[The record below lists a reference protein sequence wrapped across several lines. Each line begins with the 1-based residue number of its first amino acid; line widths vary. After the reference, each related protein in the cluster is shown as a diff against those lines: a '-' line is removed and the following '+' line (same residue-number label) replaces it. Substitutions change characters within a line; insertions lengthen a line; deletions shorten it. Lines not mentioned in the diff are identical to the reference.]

1 MVSNSAR
8 RRARRRAAVLSAV
21 AVSGVVAAM
30 PVYSADPD
38 TATDQLKT
46 ATPIKHLIVVI
57 GENRSFDHVLGIYA
71 PKSGDSIL
79 NLLSER
85 IVRGNGSPGPNFA
98 AAKQFTTSG
107 QTSYFIGVNKKN
119 KTPYTTLPAP
129 TLGGAPNKASTTS
142 PPFTGLT
149 DAQLA
154 AIEPSLEP
162 GDLFLLTTGATGAA
176 VTSGAPDTRIA
187 NYAALPNGPFQ
198 LTGPNLLYDT
208 YTGDTAHRFYQMWQQ
223 SDCSI
228 HNATEDNP
236 TGCLNDLYP
245 FVMTTYGGP
254 TADHGGGSSMAF
266 YNMQDE
272 DAPLFKKLADE
283 YTISDNYH
291 QPAQGGTGI
300 QHAFLG
306 TGDNFY
312 WSDGNGN
319 PAVPP
324 SQIANPNPNP
334 GTNNQYTVDGRFSN
348 CSDVFNAPGV
358 LPIVRYLDSLPYAAQ
373 ANCDTGHYYLLN
385 NTNPG
390 FLPNG
395 TVDTKGI
402 ASGSSIPP
410 SNVPTTGDA
419 LNDKS
424 TSWAYYG
431 GAYNAAVNLAN
442 GSTNPADAVG
452 MTYCPICNFEAY
464 ASSIMGD
471 PTQRAAHI
479 KDATDFFAAV
489 SNDTLPAVSFVKP
502 DGLLDGHPATSKLDL
517 YEGMLQKILDTLDG
531 NPELKAE
538 TAVFVTF
545 DEGGGYY
552 DSGFIQP
559 LDFFGDGPRIPLV
572 VVSPYSKGG
581 HVVHSYTDHA
591 SILKFIE
598 RNWHI
603 EPLTGRSRDN
613 LPNPRTV
620 KDNPYVPVNSPAIGD
635 LFDMVDFGHKADNG
649 GDKHG

>member
-1 MVSNSAR
+1 MFWRTVGRRLRGRNAILFASALVGV
-8 RRARRRAAVLSAV
+8 AAAVPAHST
-21 AVSGVVAAM
+21 
-30 PVYSADPD
+30 DPD
-38 TATDQLKT
+38 AATDQLQT
-46 ATPIKHLIVVI
+46 ATPIKHVIVVI
-57 GENRSFDHVLGIYA
+57 GENRSFDHLYGTYV

-85 IVRGNGSPGPNFA
+85 IIREDGNPGPNFA
-98 AAKQFTTSG
+98 AAQQFTTSG
-107 QTSYFIGVNKKN
+107 QTSYFIGVAKKN
-119 KTPYTTLPAP
+119 KTAYTTLPDP
-129 TLGGAPNKASTTS
+129 TLGGAPNKPSTTS

-154 AIEPSLEP
+154 AIEPSLESF
-162 GDLFLLTTGATGAA
+162 DLFLLTTGATGAA
-176 VTSGAPDTRIA
+176 ATSGAPDTRIA
-187 NYAALPNGPFQ
+187 NYASLPNGPFQ
-198 LTGPNLLYDT
+198 LTGPTLPYDS

-245 FVMTTYGGP
+245 FVMTTYAGP
-254 TADHGGGSSMAF
+254 TADHGGATSMAF

-283 YTISDNYH
+283 YTIGDNYH
-291 QPAQGGTGI
+291 QPGLGGTGI
-300 QHAFLG
+300 QHVFLG
-306 TGDNFY
+306 TGDDIY

-319 PAVPP
+319 PTVPP
-324 SQIANPNPNP
+324 TSQIANPNPVAN
-334 GTNNQYTVDGRFSN
+334 TNNDYTVDGRFSN

-358 LPIVRYLDSLPYAAQ
+358 LPIVRYLDSLPYAVE
-373 ANCDTGHYYLLN
+373 ANCDEGHYYMLN

-395 TVDTKGI
+395 MVDTSGI
-402 ASGSSIPP
+402 STGVSIPP
-410 SNVPTTGDA
+410 SSVRTIGDA
-419 LNDKS
+419 LNDKGI
-424 TSWAYYG
+424 SWAYYG

-452 MTYCPICNFEAY
+452 STYCNICNFESY

-471 PTQRAAHI
+471 TTQRTTHI
-479 KDATDFFAAV
+479 KDATDFYAAV
-489 SNDTLPAVSFVKP
+489 GNDTLPAVSFIKP
-502 DGLLDGHPATSKLDL
+502 DGLLDGHPASSKIDL
-517 YEGMLQKILDTLDG
+517 LEGMLQKVLDTLDG

-538 TAVFVTF
+538 TAVFITF

-572 VVSPYSKGG
+572 VVSPYSTGG
-581 HVVHSYTDHA
+581 HVVHSYNDHA

-598 RNWHI
+598 RNWGLA
-603 EPLTGRSRDN
+603 PLTGRSRDN
-613 LPNPRTV
+613 LPNPRPDR
-620 KDNPYVPVNSPAIGD
+620 DNPYVPANSPAIGD
-635 LFDMVDFGHKADNG
+635 LFDMFDFGRQGEKG
-649 GDKHG
+649 TR

>member
-8 RRARRRAAVLSAV
+8 RRARRRVAVLSAV
-21 AVSGVVAAM
+21 ALSGVVAAM

-46 ATPIKHLIVVI
+46 TTPIKHVIVVI
-57 GENRSFDHVLGIYA
+57 GENRSFDHVYGTYV
-71 PKSGDSIL
+71 PKSDDSIL

-85 IVRGNGSPGPNFA
+85 IVRGTGSPGPNFA
-98 AAKQFTTSG
+98 AAKQFSTSG
-107 QTSYFIGVNKKN
+107 QSSYFIGVNTES

-129 TLGGAPNKASTTS
+129 TLGGAPNKPSMTS
-142 PPFTGLT
+142 PPFTGFT

-162 GDLFLLTTGATGAA
+162 NDLFLLTTGATGAA

-187 NYAALPNGPFQ
+187 NYATLPNGPFQ
-198 LTGPNLLYDT
+198 LTGTHLPYDS

-272 DAPLFKKLADE
+272 DAPLLKKLADE

-291 QPAQGGTGI
+291 QPGMGGTGI
-300 QHAFLG
+300 QHVFLG
-306 TGDNFY
+306 TGDDVF

-319 PAVPP
+319 PTTPP
-324 SQIANPNPNP
+324 TSQIANPNPQPN
-334 GTNNQYTVDGRFSN
+334 TNNQYAVDGRFSN
-348 CSDVFNAPGV
+348 CSDVFNAAGV
-358 LPIVRYLDSLPYAAQ
+358 LPIARYLDSLPYAAQ
-373 ANCDTGHYYLLN
+373 ANCDAGHYYMLN

-390 FLPNG
+390 YLPNG
-395 TVDTKGI
+395 TVDANGI
-402 ASGSSIPP
+402 MSGGSIPP
-410 SNVPTTGDA
+410 SSVRTIGDA

-424 TSWAYYG
+424 ISWAYYG

-442 GSTNPADAVG
+442 GSTNPVDAIG
-452 MTYCPICNFEAY
+452 ATYCNICNFESY

-471 PTQRAAHI
+471 PTQRTAHI
-479 KDATDFFAAV
+479 KDATDFYAAV
-489 SNDTLPAVSFVKP
+489 SNDTLPAVSFIKP
-502 DGLLDGHPATSKLDL
+502 DGLLDGHPASSKLGL
-517 YEGMLQKILDTLDG
+517 FEGMLQKILNTLDS

-538 TAVFVTF
+538 TAVFITF

-572 VVSPYSKGG
+572 VVSPYSKGA
-581 HVVHSYTDHA
+581 HVVHSYNDHV

-598 RNWHI
+598 RNWGLL
-603 EPLTGRSRDN
+603 PLTGRSRDN
-613 LPNPRTV
+613 LPNPRA
-620 KDNPYVPVNSPAIGD
+620 DQGQSLCAAEQP
-635 LFDMVDFGHKADNG
+635 GHRRSVR
-649 GDKHG
+649 HVRFRPQSR